1 MRLLINF
8 ERALVWLLWL
18 SWATYWFVAARHS
31 AANRRIESWQ
41 TGFSYRIPLLFGI
54 VLLAFS
60 RRART
65 SVGHHLWPTNA
76 LTLAAGIFLI
86 AIGLGIA
93 VRARRHL
100 GKYWSGR
107 ITLKVDHRLIQSGP
121 YGRVR
126 HPIYSGLLLALLG
139 TAITIGTFQSCLG
152 LAVIFVAVLR
162 KMALE
167 EQWMAA
173 QFGDEYEVYRRRV
186 NALIPHR

>member
-1 MRLLINF
+1 MRLLIDF
-8 ERALVWLLWL
+8 ERTFVWLLWL
-18 SWATYWFVAARHS
+18 GWAAYWFVAARRS
-31 AANRRIESWQ
+31 AANRRIESWR

-60 RRART
+60 RRARI
-65 SVGHHLWPTNA
+65 SAGYHLWPTNA

-139 TAITIGTFQSCLG
+139 TAITIGTLQSCLG
-152 LAVIFVAVLR
+152 VAVIFVAVLR
-162 KMALE
+162 KMSVE

-173 QFGDEYEVYRRRV
+173 QFGNEYEVYRRRV

>member
-1 MRLLINF
+1 MRLWIDL
-8 ERALVWLLWL
+8 ERTLVWLLWL
-18 SWATYWFVAARHS
+18 GWVAYWFAAARHT
-31 AANRRIESWQ
+31 AANQRIESWR
-41 TGFSYRIPLLFGI
+41 TGFSYRILLLFGI

-60 RRART
+60 SRPRISARY
-65 SVGHHLWPTNA
+65 HLWSSTA
-76 LTLAAGIFLI
+76 LTLSVGLFLI

-93 VRARRHL
+93 IWARRHL

-121 YGRVR
+121 YGWVR

-139 TAITIGTFQSCLG
+139 TVITIGTPQACVG
-152 LAVIFVAVLR
+152 VAVIFIAVVR

-173 QFGDEYEVYRRRV
+173 QFGNEYEVYRRRV
-186 NALIPHR
+186 NALIPRR

>member
-1 MRLLINF
+1 MRLWIDL

-18 SWATYWFVAARHS
+18 GWAVYWFVAARHT
-31 AANRRIESWQ
+31 AANQRIESWR
-41 TGFSYRIPLLFGI
+41 TGSSYRILLLFGM

-60 RRART
+60 GRPRT
-65 SVGHHLWPTNA
+65 SAGYHLWPSTS
-76 LTLAAGIFLI
+76 LTLSAGIFLI

-93 VRARRHL
+93 VWARRHL

-121 YGRVR
+121 YGWVR

-139 TAITIGTFQSCLG
+139 TVITIGTPQACVG
-152 LAVIFVAVLR
+152 VAVIFIAVVR

-173 QFGDEYEVYRRRV
+173 QFGNEYEVYRRRV
-186 NALIPHR
+186 NALIPRR